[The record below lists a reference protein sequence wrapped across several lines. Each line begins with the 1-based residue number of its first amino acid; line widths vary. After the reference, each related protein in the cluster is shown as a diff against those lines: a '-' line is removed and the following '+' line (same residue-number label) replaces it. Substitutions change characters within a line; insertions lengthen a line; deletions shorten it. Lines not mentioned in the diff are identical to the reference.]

1 MSEPRS
7 DTETSPEDFPQTTS
21 SLSADALQEAFEKH
35 RVQTEAAIASGDAA
49 AIKRL
54 YVELGELLDDALKGD
69 AASAPVLSLPETGP
83 VVLGLMRGVSGLLI
97 DAGCGPNPAMSI
109 ALARGD
115 PRRTMVGMDIGF
127 GIVRIAR
134 AVAERAGVAFLAI
147 VADLENLPFR
157 DGVFDGGVC
166 DDTIEHL
173 PNDARGV
180 AELARVMRAG
190 ARAIVATPNRH
201 SAEVLARK
209 ARDRIAGRKL
219 PASTYY
225 AASSHLREYTW
236 PTADRL
242 LERSFHIRRRA
253 SVGWS
258 DGGWKK
264 RLASAATARGPMRRF
279 ARMIVAEV
287 EPAGRA

>member
-1 MSEPRS
+1 VTIRSSASDPSPEEPRPNPA
-7 DTETSPEDFPQTTS
+7 T
-21 SLSADALQEAFEKH
+21 SADALQDAFEKH
-35 RVQTEAAIASGDAA
+35 RVQTEEAIASGDAT

-69 AASAPVLSLPETGP
+69 AGSAPVLSLPETGP
-83 VVLGLMRGVSGLLI
+83 VVLGLMKGVSGLLI

-109 ALARGD
+109 ALAREQPG
-115 PRRTMVGMDIGF
+115 RVMVGMDIGF

-134 AVAERAGVAFLAI
+134 AVAERAGIAFLPI
-147 VADLENLPFR
+147 VADLEALPFR

-173 PNDARGV
+173 PNDAGGV
-180 AELARVMRAG
+180 AELSRVVRSG
-190 ARAIVATPNRH
+190 GRVVVATPNRH

-209 ARDRIAGRKL
+209 TRDRIAGRRL
-219 PASTYY
+219 PPSTYY

-236 PTADRL
+236 PQANRL
-242 LERSFHIRRRA
+242 LQQSFRIRRRA

-264 RLASAATARGPMRRF
+264 RLATRATAYGPMRRF

-287 EPAGRA
+287 EPARR